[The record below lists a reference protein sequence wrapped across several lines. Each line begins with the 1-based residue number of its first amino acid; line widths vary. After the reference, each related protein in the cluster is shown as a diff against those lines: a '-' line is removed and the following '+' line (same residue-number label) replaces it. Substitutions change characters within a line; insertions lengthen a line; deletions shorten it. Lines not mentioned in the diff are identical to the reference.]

1 MSASWNFETFCI
13 FWTPTSQLCYQC
25 VWFLSPIIVPRQAAG
40 RQALAVQFWTSD
52 NTPTRGARFTRHPEA
67 VTTYKMHISPTLS
80 AKTVKIPPTDSGHA
94 GRHHKTVGLSTNS
107 GSINVPEMPL
117 LAWHVLIIKPQSAL
131 RIRNGFASFSIHQP
145 GKTTHCDSLQ

>member
-40 RQALAVQFWTSD
+40 SQALAVQFWTSD

-107 GSINVPEMPL
+107 GSINVQEMPPC
-117 LAWHVLIIKPQSAL
+117 LARAYIKTTICSPNSQ
-131 RIRNGFASFSIHQP
+131 RIRHSVYINKAKQHIVTVCS
-145 GKTTHCDSLQ
+145 K